1 MPKQITSM
9 EQLKKEAQDEQD
21 AEFFTLLN
29 NCLRNSKRIVWGED
43 EKRFFVINYIDDFE
57 QELTEKQLMDKSYT
71 NIGFV
76 MEKGSLFKYD
86 RGGKNH
92 KNHKNIDIGN
102 CGWQWSRS
110 YQRSPSASG

>member
-1 MPKQITSM
+1 MQKPGCQPYSRKKNEVIFMPKQITSM

-21 AEFFTLLN
+21 AEFFILLN
-29 NCLRNSKRIVWGED
+29 NCLRSSKRIVWEED

-71 NIGFV
+71 NIGFA

-86 RGGKNH
+86 
-92 KNHKNIDIGN
+92 
-102 CGWQWSRS
+102 
-110 YQRSPSASG
+110 